1 MRGFQESHF
10 GGGSF
15 TRISS
20 KQGATM
26 VECRLAVTIFSAG
39 LLVAVPLEGRS
50 QQDYPIRTVRIVVP
64 YPPGG
69 SVDFLAR
76 LLSPKL
82 SEALGRQFV
91 VDNRAGGNTIIGTE
105 LVARSAPDGYT
116 LLLGATGQITIPHLY
131 RKIPYD
137 AVKDFAPIAG
147 LARSEFL
154 LLTHRSL
161 PVNTVRDLVELAKRR
176 PGELNYAT
184 SSTGGP
190 THLSAVQFEIA
201 AKIKMQ
207 QIPYKGGGPAMAD
220 LLGGQVQLIFSN
232 PASSLAYVTAGRV
245 KALAVTGNKRLEALP
260 TVPTFTES
268 GVPGVTTINW
278 YALYAPAGTPKPIID
293 TLAGSMQKITAMPDI
308 KVSLVKQGLDS
319 FDASPEELDRIRRAD
334 FVTLGQLIKAADIK
348 LQD

>member
-1 MRGFQESHF
+1 
-10 GGGSF
+10 
-15 TRISS
+15 
-20 KQGATM
+20 M
-26 VECRLAVTIFSAG
+26 VGCRLTVTVLIGG
-39 LLVAVPLEGRS
+39 LLVFLPQAGRA
-50 QQDYPIRTVRIVVP
+50 QQDYPNRTVRIVVP

-76 LLSPKL
+76 LMTPKL
-82 SEALGRQFV
+82 TEALGRQFV

-105 LVARSAPDGYT
+105 LAARSAPDGYT

-137 AVKDFAPIAG
+137 SINDFAPVAG

-161 PVNTVRDLVELAKRR
+161 PVNTVRELIALAKRR

-190 THLSAVQFEIA
+190 THLSAVQFELA

-232 PASSLAYVTAGRV
+232 PASSIAFVTAGRV
-245 KALAVTGNKRLEALP
+245 KALAVTGNKRLETLP
-260 TVPTFTES
+260 QVPTFTES

-278 YALYAPAGTPKPIID
+278 YALYAPAATPKPIID
-293 TLAGSMQKITAMPDI
+293 TLARSMQKITAMADI
-308 KVSLVKQGLDS
+308 KAALVKQGLDS
-319 FDASPEELDRIRRAD
+319 FDASPEELDRVRRAD
-334 FVTLGQLIKAADIK
+334 FITLGQLIKAGNIK

>member
-1 MRGFQESHF
+1 MFGF
-10 GGGSF
+10 
-15 TRISS
+15 
-20 KQGATM
+20 
-26 VECRLAVTIFSAG
+26 RLAAPSLIAG
-39 LLVAVPLEGRS
+39 LLVAVPHQSHS
-50 QQDYPIRTVRIVVP
+50 QQDYPNRAVRIVVP

-76 LLSPKL
+76 LMSPKL
-82 SEALGRQFV
+82 SEALGRQFLV
-91 VDNRAGGNTIIGTE
+91 ENRPGGNTIIGTE
-105 LVARSAPDGYT
+105 LVARAAPDGYT

-137 AVKDFAPIAG
+137 AINDFAPIAG

-161 PVNTVRDLVELAKRR
+161 PVQSVRELIALAKRR

-190 THLSAVQFEIA
+190 THLSAVQFEIV
-201 AKIKMQ
+201 AKIRMQ

-232 PASSLAYVTAGRV
+232 PASSIAFVTAGRV
-245 KALAVTGNKRLEALP
+245 RALAVTGDKRLETLP
-260 TVPTFTES
+260 NVPTFKES

-278 YALYAPAGTPKPIID
+278 YALYAPAATPRPIIEMLSRS
-293 TLAGSMQKITAMPDI
+293 TQKITAMADI
-308 KVSLVKQGLDS
+308 KAALVKQGLDS
-319 FDASPEELDRIRRAD
+319 FNASPEELDRVRRAD
-334 FVTLGQLIKAADIK
+334 FVTLGQLIKAADVK

>member
-1 MRGFQESHF
+1 MAQYRLIAYISIIASLVILSDES
-10 GGGSF
+10 
-15 TRISS
+15 
-20 KQGATM
+20 GA
-26 VECRLAVTIFSAG
+26 
-39 LLVAVPLEGRS
+39 
-50 QQDYPIRTVRIVVP
+50 QQDYPNRAVRIVVP

-76 LLSPKL
+76 LMSPKL
-82 SEALGRQFV
+82 TEILGRQVV

-105 LVARSAPDGYT
+105 LVARSTPDGYT
-116 LLLGATGQITIPHLY
+116 LLLGASGQITIPHLY

-137 AVKDFAPIAG
+137 AINDFAPVAG

-154 LLTHRSL
+154 LLAHRSL
-161 PVNTVRDLVELAKRR
+161 PVNTVRELVALAKRR

-190 THLSAVQFEIA
+190 SHLSAVRFEIA

-220 LLGGQVQLIFSN
+220 LLGGQVQLVFSN
-232 PASSLAYVTAGRV
+232 PASSMAYVNAGRV
-245 KALAVTGNKRLEALP
+245 KALAVTGNKRLETLP
-260 TVPTFTES
+260 NVPTFAES

-278 YALYAPAGTPKPIID
+278 YALYAPAGTPKPIIN
-293 TLAGSMQKITAMPDI
+293 TLVSSMRKIATMADI
-308 KVSLVKQGLDS
+308 KEALAKQGLDS

-334 FVTLGQLIKAADIK
+334 FVTLGQLIKAANIE